1 VGGKNCENLDFSI
14 KSAYVIVDNQ
24 IVRRQIPYSG
34 EQGIKSAEQG
44 IKVPCSPDNCDF
56 SERID

>member
-1 VGGKNCENLDFSI
+1 LV
-14 KSAYVIVDNQ
+14 
-24 IVRRQIPYSG
+24 

-56 SERID
+56 STRFG